1 MIQQFDGADYTP
13 ERDVQR
19 LTKQF
24 RRVFDL
30 MRDGQWRTLKA
41 ISSYTHDPEA
51 SVSAQLRH
59 MRKPRFGGHTIN
71 KKYVDNGLYVYQLI
85 ERTPEPV
92 QQVMQL

>member
-13 ERDVQR
+13 ERDAQR

-85 ERTPEPV
+85 ERTPEPF